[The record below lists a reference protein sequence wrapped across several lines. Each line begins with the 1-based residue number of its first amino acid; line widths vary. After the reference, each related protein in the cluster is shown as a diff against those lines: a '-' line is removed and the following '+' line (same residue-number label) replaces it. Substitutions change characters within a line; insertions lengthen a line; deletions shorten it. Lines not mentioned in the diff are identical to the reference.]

1 MNWYFKTII
10 IHLIYPTFV
19 KFGKDFLFAFA
30 ASHSLLATSLLVLS
44 TPYSL
49 FLKSTL
55 FQNYLCADLTSLDLD
70 IRYWKLNSR
79 LTFKGFHSFFLILH
93 FIFVTSRIPQLLISW
108 QFLANVLS
116 FLILHLFYRIQTLS
130 ASFTLSNYSHKEV
143 LFIFY
148 YISIL
153 VQLLVFVFQL
163 SSLKSLFHIFM
174 FSFSM

>member
-1 MNWYFKTII
+1 MIFILN
-10 IHLIYPTFV
+10 
-19 KFGKDFLFAFA
+19 
-30 ASHSLLATSLLVLS
+30 
-44 TPYSL
+44 
-49 FLKSTL
+49 
-55 FQNYLCADLTSLDLD
+55 
-70 IRYWKLNSR
+70 YWKLNSR

-174 FSFSM
+174 FSFSMQRFIHGEGVYLQLIHLTTFLTFVFALYKLHSLLYVKQLLFLISQAHFFIALKVHTQ